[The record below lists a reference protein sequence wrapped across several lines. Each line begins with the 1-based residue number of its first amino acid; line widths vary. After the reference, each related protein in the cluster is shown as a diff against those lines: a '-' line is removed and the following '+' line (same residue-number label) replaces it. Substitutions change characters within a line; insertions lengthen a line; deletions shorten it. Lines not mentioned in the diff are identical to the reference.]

1 MAGNTKPLT
10 LDDVVDQLKKNN
22 RSQDKT
28 NKNLENYF
36 KYLERQRLDQLES
49 LREMMKGDPKPQQ
62 RNARDGSSVSST
74 NLNFPKYALEGLAA
88 SFAALA
94 VALAGFRGWEV
105 DAIKSVGRGLKSFK
119 TNIVNGARN
128 LSLSI
133 LRALGIEEVQR
144 RDARGRFLSGKEL
157 NIFRPIRLA
166 VDDIQKSLTQFF
178 KPLIDA
184 GKYIKG
190 KFTGGTTGVIS
201 RGFLTVI
208 KTIFEG
214 PVSVVRYFAGL
225 TGGAFTSII
234 DWTKKFGGGKF
245 GGMLKGFL
253 GKVLAILKPIG
264 FLFSAF
270 AGVEAF
276 QGKEGDLFDKIG
288 AGIGAFLGDFFGS
301 FLNLIK
307 SATSWVL
314 GKMGF
319 KNAEKFLDSFDFNK
333 MIKDLVEGVFAFTKK
348 AVKWVEKLFS
358 DPGAALEE
366 LYNGAYGKGGFID
379 KFIFKPIS
387 QVGDWIAKKFGWKD
401 EDAPPFDLHK
411 TITSWIDGVLNW
423 LDATWKSIKIFFTQL
438 PDRISLFFE
447 EGWVKLV
454 TDLKVGWEKLG
465 AFFADLPNKLLLI
478 GLEGV
483 KKTFGEA
490 AFNFA
495 NLDKVVASA
504 EADSLARSDASKARI
519 QSLQGV
525 QNNQMAQIEAR
536 RQALD
541 AERTKATTPV
551 VVDSSTQNSNNQTT
565 VVGGGGSGAR
575 PLPAARNRNA
585 QPGWATGGY

>member
-1 MAGNTKPLT
+1 MAGNTTLT
-10 LDDVVDQLKKNN
+10 LGDVVNELKINN
-22 RSQDKT
+22 KSQDKT
-28 NKNLENYF
+28 NKNLEDYF

-49 LREMMKGDPKPQQ
+49 LREMMKGDSKSRQ

-74 NLNFPKYALEGLAA
+74 NLNFPKYSLEGLAA

-94 VALAGFRGWEV
+94 LALAGFRGWEV
-105 DAIKSVGRGLKSFK
+105 DAIKSVGRGLKNFK
-119 TNIVNGARN
+119 TNLVNGARN
-128 LSLSI
+128 ISLSI
-133 LRALGIEEVQR
+133 LRALGIDEVQR
-144 RDARGRFLSGKEL
+144 RDARGRFMKGKDF
-157 NIFRPIRLA
+157 NIFKPIRLA

-178 KPLIDA
+178 RPLIDA
-184 GKYIKG
+184 SKYIKG
-190 KFTGGTTGVIS
+190 KFTGGITGGVS
-201 RGFLTVI
+201 RGFLSVI

-225 TGGAFTSII
+225 TGGAFTGIT

-245 GGMLKGFL
+245 GGLLKGFL
-253 GKVLAILKPIG
+253 RKVLSILKPIG

-270 AGVEAF
+270 EGVQAF

-288 AGIGAFLGDFFGS
+288 AGTGAFLGDFFGS

-319 KNAEKFLDSFDFNK
+319 KNAEKFLDGLDFKK
-333 MIKDLVEGVFAFTKK
+333 MIRELVEGVFAFTKK

-366 LYNGAYGKGGFID
+366 LYNGTFSKGGFID

-423 LDATWKSIKIFFTQL
+423 LDMTWKSIKIFFTQL
-438 PDRISLFFE
+438 PDRISLFFQ

-454 TDLKVGWEKLG
+454 TNLKVGWEKLG

-490 AFNFA
+490 AFKFA

-504 EADSLARSDASKARI
+504 KADSQARSDASKARI

-525 QNNQMAQIEAR
+525 KNDQLAQIQAE

-541 AERTKATTPV
+541 DVKAKTTTPV
-551 VVDSSTQNSNNQTT
+551 VMHGGTNNSNNTT
-565 VVGGGGSGAR
+565 VVSGGSGGGRSA
-575 PLPAARNRNA
+575 PPAPRNMQA